1 MAGTATKAGVVQP
14 IPGRISADRK
24 GRTGS
29 HLIGKHPLY
38 LDKVEAGCRSCE
50 LPLWAC
56 VPTCSH
62 LLPWQEKHSYIC
74 VRGDNSPLLSEGDR
88 EKGCLGAPGHGVQ
101 AASLS
106 GE

>member
-50 LPLWAC
+50 LPPVGLC
-56 VPTCSH
+56 PNM
-62 LLPWQEKHSYIC
+62 L
-74 VRGDNSPLLSEGDR
+74 SPATMAR
-88 EKGCLGAPGHGVQ
+88 ETQLQLCKGGQLTPP
-101 AASLS
+101 
-106 GE
+106 